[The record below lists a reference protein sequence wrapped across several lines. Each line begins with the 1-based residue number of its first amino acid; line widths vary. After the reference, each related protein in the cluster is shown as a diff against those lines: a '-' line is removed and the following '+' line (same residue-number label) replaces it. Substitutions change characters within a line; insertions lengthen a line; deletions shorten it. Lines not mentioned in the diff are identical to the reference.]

1 MYVYFVPVHSVQ
13 KVIKK
18 RNSKINGSFIVD
30 FELYIYRAVLVI
42 VSVQYHVY
50 VIFKVP

>member
-1 MYVYFVPVHSVQ
+1 MEILLLILNCTST
-13 KVIKK
+13 
-18 RNSKINGSFIVD
+18 
-30 FELYIYRAVLVI
+30 AVLVI